1 MQSFSDRKRIPI
13 PRPSPTR
20 NSRSASPRAQARGR
34 DGRGRGLA
42 GLHHALARGLD
53 VLRCFRHGVNALGN
67 LDLAR
72 LTGLP
77 KPTISRITYTLTE
90 LGYLRYHPD
99 TGKYS
104 PGYGV
109 LALGYGLL
117 AGLEVREL
125 AKASMTELARQTGG
139 AVALG
144 AFDGDAMTYVEAV
157 HGSSALYLRLP
168 VGYRASLDS
177 AMGRAYLASLPED
190 ECAALAAVRP
200 PRRCRHLPRA
210 RRLRET
216 GCCFAIGEW
225 QSDINAV
232 AVPFASLTGEGVF
245 VMSCGGPA
253 SLLSESRA
261 ARARRAIAGRCRGR
275 AGRRRLRRARPSPRG
290 AGPQALRPAVGISYN
305 PRIDPPD
312 CVPGGPLAKPSQAD
326 PQVDDRPLPQDF
338 ETALAELESLVA
350 AMEDGSLPLE
360 QSLAAYR
367 RGVEL
372 TRVCQD
378 RLAQAEQ
385 QVKVLE
391 GDLLRPLDPAAL
403 DDE

>member
-1 MQSFSDRKRIPI
+1 M
-13 PRPSPTR
+13 
-20 NSRSASPRAQARGR
+20 
-34 DGRGRGLA
+34 
-42 GLHHALARGLD
+42 
-53 VLRCFRHGVNALGN
+53 LRCFRHGVNALGN

-190 ECAALAAVRP
+190 ECAALAAWRAAP
-200 PRRCRHLPRA
+200 TMPSSAARA
-210 RRLRET
+210 RAARDRLLFRHRRM
-216 GCCFAIGEW
+216 
-225 QSDINAV
+225 AV
-232 AVPFASLTGEGVF
+232 GHQRGGGAVRLAHGRGRVRDELWRSRQ
-245 VMSCGGPA
+245 PA
-253 SLLSESRA
+253 QRGRA

-275 AGRRRLRRARPSPRG
+275 AGRRRLRRRG
-290 AGPQALRPAVGISYN
+290 RRRAGRPASAAA
-305 PRIDPPD
+305 
-312 CVPGGPLAKPSQAD
+312 GGGY
-326 PQVDDRPLPQDF
+326 
-338 ETALAELESLVA
+338 LV
-350 AMEDGSLPLE
+350 
-360 QSLAAYR
+360 QS
-367 RGVEL
+367 
-372 TRVCQD
+372 TD
-378 RLAQAEQ
+378 
-385 QVKVLE
+385 
-391 GDLLRPLDPAAL
+391 
-403 DDE
+403 

>member
-1 MQSFSDRKRIPI
+1 M
-13 PRPSPTR
+13 
-20 NSRSASPRAQARGR
+20 
-34 DGRGRGLA
+34 
-42 GLHHALARGLD
+42 
-53 VLRCFRHGVNALGN
+53 LRCFRHGVNALGN

-190 ECAALAAVRP
+190 ECAALAARMGEAAPDDAVI
-200 PRRCRHLPRA
+200 CRA
-210 RRLRET
+210 RAELRET

-253 SLLSESRA
+253 SLLSEA
-261 ARARRAIAGRCRGR
+261 ELRGR
-275 AGRRRLRRARPSPRG
+275 VAQSLADAVEGPAAPEAARPSPRG

-312 CVPGGPLAKPSQAD
+312 CVPGGPFGQTFTSRSAGRRPPLAPGFRNGAG
-326 PQVDDRPLPQDF
+326 R
-338 ETALAELESLVA
+338 AGVA
-350 AMEDGSLPLE
+350 GRGHGRR
-360 QSLAAYR
+360 LAAAGAVAGGLPPR
-367 RGVEL
+367 RRAHARLPGPPGAGRAAGESAGG
-372 TRVCQD
+372 
-378 RLAQAEQ
+378 RLAA
-385 QVKVLE
+385 
-391 GDLLRPLDPAAL
+391 PAGSGGAGRRIRL
-403 DDE
+403 G

>member
-1 MQSFSDRKRIPI
+1 M
-13 PRPSPTR
+13 
-20 NSRSASPRAQARGR
+20 
-34 DGRGRGLA
+34 
-42 GLHHALARGLD
+42 
-53 VLRCFRHGVNALGN
+53 LRCFRHGVNALGN

-190 ECAALAAVRP
+190 ECAALAARMGEP

-210 RRLRET
+210 RAARDRLLFRHRRM
-216 GCCFAIGEW
+216 
-225 QSDINAV
+225 AV
-232 AVPFASLTGEGVF
+232 GHQRGGGAVRLAHGRGRVRDELWRSRQ
-245 VMSCGGPA
+245 PA
-253 SLLSESRA
+253 QRGRA

-275 AGRRRLRRARPSPRG
+275 AGRRRLAGAAVAARG
-290 AGPQALRPAVGISYN
+290 RPASAAA
-305 PRIDPPD
+305 
-312 CVPGGPLAKPSQAD
+312 CGGY
-326 PQVDDRPLPQDF
+326 
-338 ETALAELESLVA
+338 LV
-350 AMEDGSLPLE
+350 
-360 QSLAAYR
+360 QS
-367 RGVEL
+367 
-372 TRVCQD
+372 TD
-378 RLAQAEQ
+378 
-385 QVKVLE
+385 
-391 GDLLRPLDPAAL
+391 
-403 DDE
+403 